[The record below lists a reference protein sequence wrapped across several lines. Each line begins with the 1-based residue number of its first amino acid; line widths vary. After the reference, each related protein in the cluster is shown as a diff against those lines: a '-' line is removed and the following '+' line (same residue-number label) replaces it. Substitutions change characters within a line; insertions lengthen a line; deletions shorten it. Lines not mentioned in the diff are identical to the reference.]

1 MRFPNGYGS
10 IVKLAGKRRKPFAVR
25 VTADYAVDVSAQKAT
40 QKYKYIG
47 YYEKRADAIRALA
60 EYNASPY
67 NQDAVR
73 LTLGE
78 IYARWLEQKTD
89 TVSGSTLGHYESSY
103 TVLAPLV
110 KTPMRDLR
118 LIHLQRVFDESG
130 RTLNVLS
137 TARQLASQLFDYA
150 IKNDICAKNYAK
162 FVDLSK
168 ARDPERLEHTAFTA
182 EEIDRLWAA
191 EPAEPR
197 LSIVL
202 MLIYS
207 GVRVSELLE
216 LNKQD
221 VHLSDRLFDIKK
233 SKTASGIR
241 RVPIHERTAP
251 FFARW
256 LSEGSAPT
264 LITNHLGKPYT
275 YAAYRATDWMQLLKP
290 LGLDAHRVHDT
301 RHTCISL
308 LTMAHVDPM
317 LIRAIVGHKGQS
329 LTEDVY
335 THFDYNLLV
344 EAINKI

>member
-25 VTADYAVDVSAQKAT
+25 VTAEYEVRPDEQKAT

-47 YYEKRADAIRALA
+47 YYEKRADAMRALA

-67 NQDAVR
+67 NEDAVR

-78 IYARWLEQKTD
+78 IYKRWFDQKST
-89 TVSGSTLGHYESSY
+89 TVSGGTLGHYTSAW
-103 TVLAPLV
+103 TVLSPLV

-118 LIHLQRVFDESG
+118 LLQLQRVFDECD
-130 RTLNVLS
+130 RTATVQA
-137 TARQLASQLFDYA
+137 TAKQLAGQLFDYA
-150 IKNDICAKNYAK
+150 IKNDICNKNYAK
-162 FVDLSK
+162 FIDLSK
-168 ARDPERLEHTAFTA
+168 AKDPDRLEHTAFTT
-182 EEIDRLWAA
+182 EEIERLWDA
-191 EPAEPR
+191 EPKEPR

-207 GVRVSELLE
+207 GVRVGELLE
-216 LNKQD
+216 LRKED
-221 VHLSDRLFDIKK
+221 VHLDERLFDIKK
-233 SKTASGIR
+233 SKTDAGIR
-241 RVPIHERTAP
+241 RVPIHEKTAP
-251 FFARW
+251 FFERW
-256 LSEGSAPT
+256 LTSGSAPT
-264 LITNHLGKPYT
+264 LITNRQGRPHS
-275 YAAYRATDWMQLLKP
+275 YAAYRATDWLETLKP
-290 LGLDAHRVHDT
+290 LNLEHHRVHDT
-301 RHTCISL
+301 RHTCISM

-335 THFDYNLLV
+335 THFDYKLLV